1 MNNNLLSTITI
12 PTMSSLEIA
21 ELTGKQHKHVLEDI
35 RRILEEA
42 EIDSAGFTAQ
52 YNDASG
58 KSNPC
63 YHLPRYECDLVM
75 TSYSVKYR
83 AAIIKRWHELE
94 AQIQLPQPVET
105 IALPSPEEQAY
116 KLFPM
121 ALEASKALG
130 GILGFDN
137 NSIVLDA
144 NKAVIADTN
153 INMLE
158 KLGHTYLLAPA
169 QELLLTSSEIG
180 EKLNRTAREVNNL
193 LEKMGYQSKV
203 RNRWMPTKKGKPYTR
218 VLDTGKKYSP
228 KGQMISTF
236 KWLETVVAHIEEY
249 ISQPDDEGEYIRDHF
264 LN

>member
-21 ELTGKQHKHVLEDI
+21 ELTGKRHSDVMIDI

-42 EIDSAGFTAQ
+42 EIDSTEFSAQ
-52 YNDASG
+52 YKDTSG

-63 YHLPRYECDLVM
+63 YHLPRFECDLVI
-75 TSYSVKYR
+75 TGYSVKYR

-94 AQIQLPQPVET
+94 VQVRLPNQVET
-105 IALPSPEEQAY
+105 VLLPSPEEKAY

-144 NKAVIADTN
+144 NKAVIADTK

-158 KLGHTYLLAPA
+158 KLGHTYLLAPT
-169 QELLLTSSEIG
+169 QELLLTATEIG
-180 EKLNRTAREVNNL
+180 EKLNRSSREVNNL
-193 LEKMGYQSKV
+193 LEKMGYQSKTKG
-203 RNRWMPTKKGKPYTR
+203 RWLPTKTGKPYTR
-218 VLDTGKKYSP
+218 ILDTGKKYSSQ
-228 KGQMISTF
+228 GQMISTF
-236 KWLETVVAHIEEY
+236 KWLKSIVAHIEAY